1 MKIRTKLTLRYTSTT
16 AAIFIIFALM
26 VYVFSEKNRER
37 EFFRDLKRE
46 AITKANLFLEKKVDA
61 STMQS
66 IYMNNREFIN
76 EVEVAVY
83 DTSFHL
89 LYHDAKQ
96 IDLVKETPEMIKDI
110 IRDKTVDFYQD
121 HNQVVGLLYFFK
133 DKPYVITAVAYDG
146 YGYAKLNALKNIL
159 ISLCSIG
166 LILLFAIGYYLSKRA
181 LNPVIQMD
189 EEIKNITASN
199 LDKRL
204 YISSPPD
211 EIDELAISFNQMLD
225 KLEESFNSQRL
236 FMSNVSHEIRTPL
249 AIIQGE
255 IDVALLRSRS
265 MEEYVEILHAIQ
277 SDSKHI
283 THLLNGLSDLSK
295 ASYQP
300 EQISFS
306 DVRLDEV
313 LLDARDL
320 ILKNNPHARVD
331 LIFEQESEDESDL
344 IIRGNDY
351 LLKVAFMNLM
361 ENNVKYSASHL
372 STVQIAYFNNKSI
385 IRFSDDGIGISS
397 EEIENIFQPF
407 FRGKNAYYTKGTG
420 IGLTMVRKIVRLH
433 HGEVY
438 VNSHLGE
445 GTVFTIEFPHI

>member
-1 MKIRTKLTLRYTSTT
+1 MKIRTKLTLRYTTTT
-16 AAIFIIFALM
+16 AAIFIIFALL
-26 VYVFSEKNRER
+26 VYLFSEKNRER
-37 EFFRDLKRE
+37 EFYRDLKRE

-61 STMQS
+61 VTMQS
-66 IYMNNREFIN
+66 IYLNNREFIN

-96 IDLVKETPEMIKDI
+96 IDLVKETPEMIKKI
-110 IRDKTVDFYQD
+110 IRDKTVDFYQG

-146 YGYAKLNALKNIL
+146 YGYAKLDALKNIL
-159 ISLCSIG
+159 ILLCLIG

-181 LNPVIQMD
+181 LKPVILMD
-189 EEIKNITASN
+189 EEIKDITASK

-204 YISSPPD
+204 YISSSPD

-225 KLEESFNSQRL
+225 KLEESFTSQRL

-265 MEEYVEILHAIQ
+265 MEEYVDILQTIQ
-277 SDSKHI
+277 ADSKHI

-320 ILKNNPHARVD
+320 ILKNNPQARVD

-361 ENNVKYSASHL
+361 ENNVKYSANHL
-372 STVQIAYFNNKSI
+372 STVHIAYYNNKSI
-385 IRFSDDGIGISS
+385 LRFSDDGIGISP
-397 EEIENIFQPF
+397 EEIEKIFQPF
-407 FRGKNAYYTKGTG
+407 FRGKNASYTKGTG

-433 HGEVY
+433 QGKIY

>member
-1 MKIRTKLTLRYTSTT
+1 MKIRTKLTLRYTLTT
-16 AAIFIIFALM
+16 AGIFIIFAVL
-26 VYVFSEKNRER
+26 VYLFSEKNRER
-37 EFFRDLKRE
+37 EFYRDLKRE

-61 STMQS
+61 TTMQS

-96 IDLVKETPEMIKDI
+96 IDLVKETPEMINEI
-110 IRDKTVDFYQD
+110 IRDKTVDFYQGR
-121 HNQVVGLLYFFK
+121 NQVVGLLYKFK
-133 DKPYVITAVAYDG
+133 GEPYVITAVAYDG
-146 YGYAKLNALKNIL
+146 YGYAKLEALKHIL
-159 ISLCSIG
+159 ISLCGIG
-166 LILLFAIGYYLSKRA
+166 LLILFGVGYYLSKRA
-181 LNPVIQMD
+181 LKPVINID

-204 YISSPPD
+204 YISTPPD

-225 KLEESFNSQRL
+225 KLEESFSSQRL

-249 AIIQGE
+249 AILQGE

-265 MEEYVEILHAIQ
+265 TKEYIDTLQAIQ

-300 EQISFS
+300 EQIAFS
-306 DVRLDEV
+306 EVRLDEV

-320 ILKNNPHARVD
+320 ILKNMPQSRVD
-331 LIFEQESEDESDL
+331 LIFEQESEDDKDL

-361 ENNVKYSASHL
+361 ENNVKYSESRL
-372 STVQIAYFNNKSI
+372 STVQIAYYNNKSI
-385 IRFSDDGIGISS
+385 IRFSDDGIGIS
-397 EEIENIFQPF
+397 EEETEQIFKPF
-407 FRGKNAYYTKGTG
+407 FRGKNATYAKGTG

-433 HGEVY
+433 HGEIY
-438 VNSHLGE
+438 VNSHVGE
-445 GTVFTIEFPHI
+445 GTVFTIEFPHV